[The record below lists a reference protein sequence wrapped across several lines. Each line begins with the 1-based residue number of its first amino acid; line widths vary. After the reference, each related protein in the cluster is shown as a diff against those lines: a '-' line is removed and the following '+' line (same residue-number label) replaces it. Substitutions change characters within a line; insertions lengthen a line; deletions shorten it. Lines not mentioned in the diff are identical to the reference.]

1 MQLELCVLASGSS
14 GNAIYVATENT
25 RLLIDAGLS
34 AKQIEQRLESIGVTP
49 SSLSAICLSHEHSDH
64 TNGVRVLQ
72 KRHHIPIY
80 ANQPT
85 ANTLKRVPKGDE
97 INFHIFQTGAPF
109 SIGSLTLEPF
119 HIPHDASE
127 PVGFR
132 ISNATTHIGVVTDI
146 GMSTHLVTEKLKG
159 CSCLVIEANH
169 DVDLLREAPR
179 PWSLKQR
186 IRSRQGHLSNLEA
199 AQLISASA
207 TDQLKHVILAHLS
220 SDCNTPETALNTV
233 HSQLRLEKINH
244 LTLEVSRAKEPT
256 AIWRSQ

>member
-25 RLLIDAGLS
+25 HLLIDAGLS
-34 AKQIEQRLESIGVTP
+34 AKQIELRLESIGVTP
-49 SSLSAICLSHEHSDH
+49 PSLSAICLSHEHSDH

-72 KRHHIPIY
+72 KRHQIPVY

-85 ANTLKRVPKGDE
+85 ANNLKRSPKGDE
-97 INFHIFQTGAPF
+97 INFHIFQTGAIF
-109 SIGSLTLEPF
+109 SIGDLTLETF

-132 ISNATTHIGVVTDI
+132 ISNATTHIGIVTDI
-146 GMSTHLVTEKLKG
+146 GMCTNLVAEKLKG
-159 CSCLVIEANH
+159 CSCLVVEANH

-186 IRSRQGHLSNLEA
+186 IRSRQGHLSNVET

-220 SDCNTPETALNTV
+220 SDCNTPKTALNTV
-233 HSQLRLEKINH
+233 GSLLRLEQLNH

-256 AIWRSQ
+256 GIWRSQ

>member
-72 KRHHIPIY
+72 KRYHIPIY

-109 SIGSLTLEPF
+109 SIGDLTLEPF
-119 HIPHDASE
+119 IFPMM
-127 PVGFR
+127 P
-132 ISNATTHIGVVTDI
+132 
-146 GMSTHLVTEKLKG
+146 
-159 CSCLVIEANH
+159 AN
-169 DVDLLREAPR
+169 P
-179 PWSLKQR
+179 
-186 IRSRQGHLSNLEA
+186 
-199 AQLISASA
+199 SAFVFP
-207 TDQLKHVILAHLS
+207 TQ
-220 SDCNTPETALNTV
+220 P
-233 HSQLRLEKINH
+233 
-244 LTLEVSRAKEPT
+244 LT
-256 AIWRSQ
+256 